1 MSNFLKTLGLAS
13 RARKIVTGE
22 TLINK
27 IRSNEVHL
35 VIIATDA
42 SDNTKKKLT
51 DKCTSYNVDYII
63 TSNIDELSKAVGKNN
78 RVALGIQDAGF
89 AKNLKEKIGG

>member
-1 MSNFLKTLGLAS
+1 MSNFLNTLGLAS

-27 IRSNEVHL
+27 IRSNEVHF

-42 SDNTKKKLT
+42 S
-51 DKCTSYNVDYII
+51 
-63 TSNIDELSKAVGKNN
+63 E
-78 RVALGIQDAGF
+78 
-89 AKNLKEKIGG
+89 IGRAHV

>member
-1 MSNFLKTLGLAS
+1 MSNFLNTLGLAN
-13 RARKIVTGE
+13 RARKVVTGE

-27 IRSNEVHL
+27 IRSNEIYF
-35 VIIATDA
+35 VIIANDA

-51 DKCTSYNVDYII
+51 DKCTSYDIEYVVAG
-63 TSNIDELSKAVGKNN
+63 NISELSKAIGKNN
-78 RVALGIQDAGF
+78 RVALGITDKGF